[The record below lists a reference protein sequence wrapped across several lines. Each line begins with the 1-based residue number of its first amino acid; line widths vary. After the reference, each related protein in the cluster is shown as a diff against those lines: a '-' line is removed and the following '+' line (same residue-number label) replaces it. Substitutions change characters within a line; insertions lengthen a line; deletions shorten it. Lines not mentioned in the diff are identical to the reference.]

1 MLLITTTDVVHKLYN
16 NKQSNASTL
25 LKNRVDN
32 CKTHSRCHAYRHCE
46 SCNKIRQAKLAN
58 TAVLSS
64 AATKSISSLKNNEGT
79 TSYLVAM
86 PEWRGK
92 PQANKLKQL
101 KSGFTRILNSS
112 ANGAIV
118 GVETSADKQLHLN
131 AVINSKNKL
140 LVSPFEAVAR
150 RVGVQISLNI
160 QELATTTDI
169 RRATAYSFKF
179 ERIPDKQEYSGNLYN
194 LSGTTKR
201 VGAVLSSSGCF
212 KKSPILAMTSAI
224 NTLNSWGVT
233 TPSMILMQ
241 SQELKQVVR
250 KLCSAIA
257 QLLEFN
263 ACYVGVDLLDK
274 QQFIDYYNSEIV
286 QLLTS
291 NKSSPVCSDDSKNLS
306 KQDFVNA
313 CKLLVG
319 WGLEPPTL
327 KIVSS
332 QEFVKFKDSLVT
344 MIHELNSNGYCSSRK
359 RGRLSLEQFK
369 IVYFEKMQALKKS
382 LRANRLNEFKA
393 YLKKLIIS
401 IRDTTIKELLAND
414 ELLISNTE
422 SIVQPLQLKC
432 RSPPAGD
439 TASKKNKQ
447 IKR

>member
-1 MLLITTTDVVHKLYN
+1 MDKLYN
-16 NKQSNASTL
+16 NKKSNASAS

-32 CKTHSRCHAYRHCE
+32 CKPHSRCHAYRHCE
-46 SCNKIRQAKLAN
+46 PCNKIRQAKLAD

-64 AATKSISSLKNNEGT
+64 AATKSISTAKNSEGIT
-79 TSYLVAM
+79 NYLVVM

-92 PQANKLKQL
+92 QQANKLKQL

-150 RVGVQISLNI
+150 RVDVPISIKI
-160 QELATTTDI
+160 QELATATDI

-179 ERIPDKQEYSGNLYN
+179 ERIPDKQEYTGNLYN

-212 KKSPILAMTSAI
+212 KKSPLLAMASAI
-224 NTLNSWGVT
+224 KTLESWRVT
-233 TPSMILMQ
+233 PPSMILMQ

-250 KLCSAIA
+250 KLCSAVA

-263 ACYVGVDLLDK
+263 ACYVGDDLLDK
-274 QQFIDYYNSEIV
+274 QQFIDYYNSEVV

-291 NKSSPVCSDDSKNLS
+291 SKSSPVCSDDSKNLS

-332 QEFVKFKDSLVT
+332 QEFVKFKDSLVA
-344 MIHELNSNGYCSSRK
+344 MIHELNRNGYCSSSK

-369 IVYFEKMQALKKS
+369 IVYFEKMQALKQS

-401 IRDTTIKELLAND
+401 IRDTTKIKKLLAND
-414 ELLISNTE
+414 ELLISSTE
-422 SIVQPLQLKC
+422 SIVPHLRC

-439 TASKKNKQ
+439 AKSKQTNNKL
-447 IKR
+447 KVKK